1 MNKKEKTNKLEGNK
15 DGKVWKK
22 WWFWALIA
30 AVVIGGVIE
39 NTEPETAITG
49 AKESEK
55 EKRSDVEKQTQTEKS
70 TSQPIK
76 TNKMESKEHI
86 YNNAIIKD
94 IMNGI
99 RSEKIGEYSIIEI
112 KSDQINEEIIADWY
126 FNYVEKNDFNWNMI
140 LYTDRENEGIYAN
153 SGIINKDV
161 TFDIDEY
168 GDYSLGDCSNCITY
182 APDSKNT
189 LKQIQ

>member
-1 MNKKEKTNKLEGNK
+1 MNKKENQTNYRGIKNSK
-15 DGKVWKK
+15 IWKK

-39 NTEPETAITG
+39 NTEPETETTE
-49 AKESEK
+49 AKEPET
-55 EKRSDVEKQTQTEKS
+55 EKRVDVEKQVQQKKS

-76 TNKMESKEHI
+76 TNEMESKEHI

-94 IMNGI
+94 VMNGI

-112 KSDQINEEIIADWY
+112 KSNQINEEIIADWY
-126 FNYVEKNDFNWNMI
+126 FNFVEKNDFNWNMI

-161 TFDIDEY
+161 TFNIDEY

-182 APDSKNT
+182 APDGENT